1 MEDGT
6 RPPQVQ
12 TQPQLLP
19 VQEAPCSLWPGIP
32 QGLVPPRLP
41 PLEAN
46 RGGFSELPVAFSL
59 ELTPH
64 DPEACRP
71 LVRRVARRA
80 PHAGQPLPGWPW
92 GRDSSVWPPFAAPE
106 SSYTLV
112 LGGQPSV
119 EMGPAA

>member
-6 RPPQVQ
+6 RPPPVQ
-12 TQPQLLP
+12 TQPQLLS
-19 VQEAPCSLWPGIP
+19 VQEAPCSLWPGVP

-46 RGGFSELPVAFSL
+46 RSRFSELPVAFSL

-80 PHAGQPLPGWPW
+80 PTRASLSLDG
-92 GRDSSVWPPFAAPE
+92 
-106 SSYTLV
+106 
-112 LGGQPSV
+112 LGGGTALS
-119 EMGPAA
+119 GPPLLPLNPHTR